1 MINLRSIKQTNF
13 LLIELSCLSYNCSN
27 IDKMNSIIR
36 KAHTIDDVES
46 VSDIYD
52 LIHTQEEEGAVSK
65 GWKRGIYPIFQ
76 TALQAFDND
85 TLFVKCINDRVVA
98 SAIINQYQPEGYT
111 TADWQYA
118 ADENK
123 VGVLHTLVVHPD
135 FSRQGLGKE
144 FVAFFEFHCRSLGY
158 DVVRLDTQ
166 VKNKRP
172 FNLYPKLGYRLATI
186 KEVPFQGLSE
196 MVELAMFE
204 KRL

>member
-1 MINLRSIKQTNF
+1 M
-13 LLIELSCLSYNCSN
+13 
-27 IDKMNSIIR
+27 IR

-52 LIHTQEEEGAVSK
+52 LIHTQEEYGAVSI
-65 GWKRGIYPIFQ
+65 GWKRGIYPILQ
-76 TALQAFDND
+76 TALQALDND
-85 TLFVKCINDRVVA
+85 TLFVMCINERVVA
-98 SAIINQYQPEGYT
+98 SAIINQHQPEGYS
-111 TADWQYA
+111 TADWHYA

-144 FVAFFEFHCRSLGY
+144 FVAFFESYCRDLGY

-172 FNLYPKLGYRLATI
+172 FNLYPKLGYRLANI
-186 KEVPFQGLSE
+186 KEVRFQGLPE
-196 MVELAMFE
+196 TVELAMFE
-204 KRL
+204 KKL